1 MLRCAASFVVVAY
14 PKVRLTHQCL
24 CSLPSDEL
32 SEFGVGN
39 RLFTDEP
46 GKVNLL
52 QDAGKNRIILRN
64 SAQRLIQRVAN
75 IQVGGFVNRSESC
88 LRRHKLYLSDI
99 FGFQSI
105 ISVLGY
111 GKSICYQ

>member
-1 MLRCAASFVVVAY
+1 
-14 PKVRLTHQCL
+14 
-24 CSLPSDEL
+24 
-32 SEFGVGN
+32 
-39 RLFTDEP
+39 
-46 GKVNLL
+46 
-52 QDAGKNRIILRN
+52 
-64 SAQRLIQRVAN
+64 
-75 IQVGGFVNRSESC
+75 VGGFVNRSESC